1 MGRSGLPSTDEEVR
15 ALLASVVDRLT
26 DEFEG
31 IYDRGSVSAV
41 VDVSAQELSRGTV
54 KPFVPVLA
62 ERFARERL
70 TAQAQAEGRLAK
82 VVPNVVFVSLTG
94 GRSEIGAALLA
105 RNAGDSVSIHSAG
118 SQAGSEIDENVRAAL
133 KEVGVD
139 LSEAFH
145 QATHAGGARGSS

>member
-1 MGRSGLPSTDEEVR
+1 VR

-94 GRSEIGAALLA
+94 GGRSEIGAALLA